1 MANDLSSGSNG
12 VSISQST
19 FAGNQSVG
27 GSGSRGGD
35 GRRIKLGS
43 ESGTDNTILM
53 TLDGNTYTGNQAIGG
68 NGKLQGGDGQG
79 GAVDLL
85 ANQGSI
91 NGPAMAVL
99 ARIVNG
105 LVASRIKSSNSTRRW
120 ATRPWGVPA
129 VAEVKEESST
139 SDSGAVPASRTAS
152 SPAIPRSAGRAG
164 RRRAAAG
171 GTGGA
176 VLVDSGSISLSNV
189 DVTGNSAMATKGSFT
204 GGHGGG
210 LAVLNGTPIVPGS
223 DLQLINDNQA
233 QPPDQNVFQ
242 PG

>member
-1 MANDLSSGSNG
+1 
-12 VSISQST
+12 
-19 FAGNQSVG
+19 
-27 GSGSRGGD
+27 
-35 GRRIKLGS
+35 
-43 ESGTDNTILM
+43 M

-99 ARIVNG
+99 ARIVDG
-105 LVASRIKSSNSTRRW
+105 LVASRIKSSNSTALGNT
-120 ATRPWGVPA
+120 ATGGAGGGGGEGGVFHLGFGGGTLALEDSQFTGNSAIGGPGRPAHG
-129 VAEVKEESST
+129 
-139 SDSGAVPASRTAS
+139 
-152 SPAIPRSAGRAG
+152 
-164 RRRAAAG
+164 AAAG

-189 DVTGNSAMATKGSFT
+189 DVTGNSAMGTKGSFT